1 MKNVTSSHVL
11 PFRALIDACWKE
23 KYTSSR
29 FVRDLIAGI
38 TVGIIAIPL
47 AMALAIGSGV
57 APQYGLYTSAV
68 AGIVIALTGG
78 SRFSVSGPT
87 AAFVVILYPVSQQ
100 FGLAGL
106 LVATLMSGV
115 FLILFGLARFGR
127 LIEYIPLSVTLGFT
141 SGIGITIGTM
151 QIKDFLGLQMPHVPE
166 HYLQKVGALF
176 MALPTANLGD
186 AAIGIVTLG
195 TLIVWPRL
203 GIRLPGHLPAL
214 LLGCAVMAIVN
225 MLGGHVA
232 TIGSQFHYVLAD
244 GSQGSGIPQLLPQL
258 VLPWDM
264 PGSSFTLSWDSLRA
278 LLPAAFSMAMLGAI
292 ESLLCAVV
300 LDGMTGTKHKAN
312 SELVGQ
318 GLGNLVA
325 PFFGGITATAA
336 IARSA
341 ANVRAGATS
350 PVSAVIHSVLVIL
363 ALLILAP
370 LLSWLPLSA
379 MAALLLMV
387 AWNMS
392 EAHKVVNLLRRAPK
406 DDIIV
411 MLICMSLTVL
421 FDMVIAISV
430 GIVLASLLF
439 MRRIAQ
445 MTRLSPVNVEVPDDV
460 LVLRV
465 IGPLFFAAAEGL
477 FSDLESRIAGKRV
490 VVLKWDA
497 VPVLDAGGL
506 DAFQRFV
513 KRLPEG
519 CELRVSNLEFQPLR
533 TMARAGVQPI
543 PGRLSFYPNREAFHQ
558 VRLLLHGSTKLL
570 LSFRVLARVR
580 LEQCQPV
587 FSQLL
592 RLLTGRI
599 DIFPLR
605 LMQFRH
611 QRRPLHHAVKVVC
624 PGKGHLFGSE
634 ILLPYAEL
642 RLSKRARDVIRHL
655 RRDAGLRLHLRFN
668 AVHLVQ
674 PGEKLRLARRVLLKA
689 LHPARRQIHRPGVS
703 SGYMVL
709 QQRVGLCNQ
718 P

>member
-1 MKNVTSSHVL
+1 M

-23 KYTSSR
+23 KYTAAR
-29 FVRDLIAGI
+29 FTRDLIAGI

-57 APQYGLYTSAV
+57 APQYGLYTAAV

-106 LVATLMSGV
+106 LVATLLSGI
-115 FLILFGLARFGR
+115 LILMGLARFGR
-127 LIEYIPLSVTLGFT
+127 LIEYIPVSVTLGFT

-151 QIKDFLGLQMPHVPE
+151 QIKDFLGLQMAHVPE

-176 MALPTANLGD
+176 MALPTINVGD

-195 TLIVWPRL
+195 ILVFWPRL

-214 LLGCAVMAIVN
+214 LAGCAVMGIVN
-225 MLGGHVA
+225 LLGGHVA

-244 GSQGSGIPQLLPQL
+244 GSQGNGIPQLLPQL
-258 VLPWDM
+258 VLPWDL
-264 PGSSFTLSWDSLRA
+264 PNSEFTLTWDSIRT

-318 GLGNLVA
+318 GLGNIIA

-350 PVSAVIHSVLVIL
+350 PISAVIHSILVIL
-363 ALLILAP
+363 ALLVLAP

-392 EAHKVVNLLRRAPK
+392 EAHKVVDLLRHAPK

-411 MLICMSLTVL
+411 MLLCMSLTVL

-439 MRRIAQ
+439 MRRIAR
-445 MTRLSPVNVEVPDDV
+445 MTRLAPVVVDVPDDV

-477 FSDLESRIAGKRV
+477 FTDLESRLEGKRIV
-490 VVLKWDA
+490 ILKWDA

-519 CELRVSNLEFQPLR
+519 CELRVCNVEFQPLR
-533 TMARAGVQPI
+533 TMARAGIQPI
-543 PGRLSFYPNREAFHQ
+543 PGRLAFFPNR
-558 VRLLLHGSTKLL
+558 
-570 LSFRVLARVR
+570 
-580 LEQCQPV
+580 
-587 FSQLL
+587 
-592 RLLTGRI
+592 
-599 DIFPLR
+599 
-605 LMQFRH
+605 
-611 QRRPLHHAVKVVC
+611 
-624 PGKGHLFGSE
+624 
-634 ILLPYAEL
+634 
-642 RLSKRARDVIRHL
+642 RAAMADL
-655 RRDAGLRLHLRFN
+655 
-668 AVHLVQ
+668 
-674 PGEKLRLARRVLLKA
+674 
-689 LHPARRQIHRPGVS
+689 
-703 SGYMVL
+703 
-709 QQRVGLCNQ
+709 
-718 P
+718 

>member
-1 MKNVTSSHVL
+1 MTSFDAL

-23 KYTSSR
+23 KYSLSR
-29 FVRDLIAGI
+29 FTRDLIAGI

-151 QIKDFLGLQMPHVPE
+151 QIKDFLGLHLTQVPE
-166 HYLQKVGALF
+166 HYLQKVGALAT
-176 MALPTANLGD
+176 ALPTFNPGD
-186 AAIGIVTLG
+186 AAIGVVTLG
-195 TLIVWPRL
+195 VLIFWPRL

-214 LLGCAVMAIVN
+214 LAGCAVMMVVN
-225 MLGGHVA
+225 LVGGHVA

-244 GSQGSGIPQLLPQL
+244 GTQGNGIPQLLPQL
-258 VLPWDM
+258 VLPWNM
-264 PGSSFTLSWDSLRA
+264 PGSDFTLSWASLQA

-300 LDGMTGTKHKAN
+300 LDGMTGTRHKAN
-312 SELVGQ
+312 GELIGQ

-350 PVSAVIHSVLVIL
+350 PVSSVIHALLVIL

-392 EAHKVVNLLRRAPK
+392 EAHKVVNLLRTGPK

-411 MLICMSLTVL
+411 LLICMSLTVL

-439 MRRIAQ
+439 MRRIAR
-445 MTRLSPVNVEVPDDV
+445 MTRLAPVNVEVPEDV

-465 IGPLFFAAAEGL
+465 IGPLFFAAADSL
-477 FSDLESRIAGKRV
+477 FTDLATRCTGKRI
-490 VVLKWDA
+490 VVLKCDA

-506 DAFQRFV
+506 DAFKRFV
-513 KRLPEG
+513 ERLPEG

-533 TMARAGVQPI
+533 TMARAGIKPI
-543 PGRLSFYPNREAFHQ
+543 EGRLSFYPDKNAA
-558 VRLLLHGSTKLL
+558 
-570 LSFRVLARVR
+570 LANV
-580 LEQCQPV
+580 
-587 FSQLL
+587 
-592 RLLTGRI
+592 
-599 DIFPLR
+599 
-605 LMQFRH
+605 
-611 QRRPLHHAVKVVC
+611 
-624 PGKGHLFGSE
+624 
-634 ILLPYAEL
+634 
-642 RLSKRARDVIRHL
+642 
-655 RRDAGLRLHLRFN
+655 
-668 AVHLVQ
+668 
-674 PGEKLRLARRVLLKA
+674 
-689 LHPARRQIHRPGVS
+689 
-703 SGYMVL
+703 
-709 QQRVGLCNQ
+709 
-718 P
+718 

>member
-1 MKNVTSSHVL
+1 M

-23 KYTSSR
+23 KYTASR
-29 FVRDLIAGI
+29 FTRDVIAGI

-106 LVATLMSGV
+106 LVATLMSGF
-115 FLILFGLARFGR
+115 FLILFGLARLGR
-127 LIEYIPLSVTLGFT
+127 LIEYIPVSVTLGFT

-151 QIKDFLGLQMPHVPE
+151 QIKDFLGLQMAHVPE

-176 MALPTANLGD
+176 MALPTVNIGD
-186 AAIGIVTLG
+186 AAIGVVTLG
-195 TLIVWPRL
+195 TLIFWPRL

-214 LLGCAVMAIVN
+214 LAGCAVMGIVN
-225 MLGGHVA
+225 LLGGNVA

-244 GSQGSGIPQLLPQL
+244 GTQGNGIPQLLPQL
-258 VLPWDM
+258 MLPWSL
-264 PGSSFTLSWDSLRA
+264 PGSDFTLSWDSSLRA

-312 SELVGQ
+312 SELIGQ
-318 GLGNLVA
+318 GLGNMVA

-350 PVSAVIHSVLVIL
+350 PVSAVIHAILVIL
-363 ALLILAP
+363 ALLVLAP
-370 LLSWLPLSA
+370 LLSRLPLSA

-392 EAHKVVNLLRRAPK
+392 EAHKVVDLLRHAPK

-411 MLICMSLTVL
+411 MLLCMSLTVL

-439 MRRIAQ
+439 MRRIAR
-445 MTRLSPVNVEVPDDV
+445 MTRLAPVNVDVPEDV

-477 FSDLESRIAGKRV
+477 FTDLESRIKGKRI

-519 CELRVSNLEFQPLR
+519 CELRISNLEFQPLR
-533 TMARAGVQPI
+533 TMARAGIKPI
-543 PGRLSFYPNREAFHQ
+543 PGRLTFFPNRTEA
-558 VRLLLHGSTKLL
+558 LADL
-570 LSFRVLARVR
+570 LS
-580 LEQCQPV
+580 
-587 FSQLL
+587 
-592 RLLTGRI
+592 
-599 DIFPLR
+599 
-605 LMQFRH
+605 
-611 QRRPLHHAVKVVC
+611 
-624 PGKGHLFGSE
+624 
-634 ILLPYAEL
+634 
-642 RLSKRARDVIRHL
+642 
-655 RRDAGLRLHLRFN
+655 
-668 AVHLVQ
+668 
-674 PGEKLRLARRVLLKA
+674 
-689 LHPARRQIHRPGVS
+689 
-703 SGYMVL
+703 
-709 QQRVGLCNQ
+709 
-718 P
+718 

>member
-1 MKNVTSSHVL
+1 MLSILIIHEINGLRLNEMKTVKKLTSFDAL

-23 KYTSSR
+23 KYSLSR
-29 FVRDLIAGI
+29 FTRDLIAGI

-151 QIKDFLGLQMPHVPE
+151 QIKDFLGLHLTQVPE
-166 HYLQKVGALF
+166 HYLQKVGALAG
-176 MALPTANLGD
+176 ALPTLNPGD
-186 AAIGIVTLG
+186 AAIGVVTLG
-195 TLIVWPRL
+195 TLIFWPRL

-214 LLGCAVMAIVN
+214 LAGCAVMVVVN
-225 MLGGHVA
+225 LAGGHVA

-244 GSQGSGIPQLLPQL
+244 GTRGNGIPQLLPQL

-264 PGSSFTLSWDSLRA
+264 PGSHFTLSWASLRA

-300 LDGMTGTKHKAN
+300 LDGMTGTRHKAN
-312 SELVGQ
+312 GELIGQ

-350 PVSAVIHSVLVIL
+350 PVSSVIHALLVIL

-392 EAHKVVNLLRRAPK
+392 EAHKVVNLLRTGPQ

-411 MLICMSLTVL
+411 MLLCMSLTVL

-439 MRRIAQ
+439 MRRIAR
-445 MTRLSPVNVEVPDDV
+445 MTRLATVNVEVPEDV

-465 IGPLFFAAAEGL
+465 IGPLFFAAADSL
-477 FSDLESRIAGKRV
+477 FTDLATRCVGKRI
-490 VVLKWDA
+490 VVLKCDA

-506 DAFQRFV
+506 DAFKRLV
-513 KRLPEG
+513 ERLPEG

-533 TMARAGVQPI
+533 TMARAGIKPI
-543 PGRLSFYPNREAFHQ
+543 EGRLSFYPDKTAA
-558 VRLLLHGSTKLL
+558 
-570 LSFRVLARVR
+570 LAD
-580 LEQCQPV
+580 L
-587 FSQLL
+587 
-592 RLLTGRI
+592 
-599 DIFPLR
+599 
-605 LMQFRH
+605 
-611 QRRPLHHAVKVVC
+611 
-624 PGKGHLFGSE
+624 
-634 ILLPYAEL
+634 
-642 RLSKRARDVIRHL
+642 
-655 RRDAGLRLHLRFN
+655 
-668 AVHLVQ
+668 
-674 PGEKLRLARRVLLKA
+674 
-689 LHPARRQIHRPGVS
+689 
-703 SGYMVL
+703 
-709 QQRVGLCNQ
+709 
-718 P
+718 

>member
-1 MKNVTSSHVL
+1 MKKLTSFDAL

-23 KYTSSR
+23 KYSLSR
-29 FVRDLIAGI
+29 FTRDLIAGI

-151 QIKDFLGLQMPHVPE
+151 QIKDFLGLHLTQVPE
-166 HYLQKVGALF
+166 HYLQKVGALAA
-176 MALPTANLGD
+176 ALPTLNPGD
-186 AAIGIVTLG
+186 AAIGVVTLG
-195 TLIVWPRL
+195 VLIFWPRL

-214 LLGCAVMAIVN
+214 LAGCAVMMVVN
-225 MLGGHVA
+225 LVGGHVA

-244 GSQGSGIPQLLPQL
+244 GTQGNGIPQLLPQL
-258 VLPWDM
+258 VLPWNM
-264 PGSSFTLSWDSLRA
+264 PGSDFTLSWASLQA

-300 LDGMTGTKHKAN
+300 LDGMTGTRHKAN
-312 SELVGQ
+312 GELIGQ

-350 PVSAVIHSVLVIL
+350 PVSSVIHALLVIL

-392 EAHKVVNLLRRAPK
+392 EAHKVVNLLRTGPK

-411 MLICMSLTVL
+411 LLICMSLTVL

-439 MRRIAQ
+439 MRRIAR
-445 MTRLSPVNVEVPDDV
+445 MTRLAPVNVEVPEDV

-465 IGPLFFAAAEGL
+465 IGPLFFAAADSL
-477 FSDLESRIAGKRV
+477 FSDLATRCTGKRI
-490 VVLKWDA
+490 VVLKCDA

-506 DAFQRFV
+506 DAFKRFV
-513 KRLPEG
+513 ERLPEG

-533 TMARAGVQPI
+533 TMARAGIKPI
-543 PGRLSFYPNREAFHQ
+543 EGRLSFYPDKNAA
-558 VRLLLHGSTKLL
+558 
-570 LSFRVLARVR
+570 LA
-580 LEQCQPV
+580 
-587 FSQLL
+587 
-592 RLLTGRI
+592 
-599 DIFPLR
+599 
-605 LMQFRH
+605 
-611 QRRPLHHAVKVVC
+611 
-624 PGKGHLFGSE
+624 
-634 ILLPYAEL
+634 
-642 RLSKRARDVIRHL
+642 DV
-655 RRDAGLRLHLRFN
+655 
-668 AVHLVQ
+668 
-674 PGEKLRLARRVLLKA
+674 
-689 LHPARRQIHRPGVS
+689 
-703 SGYMVL
+703 
-709 QQRVGLCNQ
+709 
-718 P
+718 